1 MPHENKLM
9 IFFCQFRAEEF
20 QARNLTDHLRICG
33 MIEDPDNAPQVRDA
47 LSTTY
52 GVNGLSVMNGV
63 ANFDVC
69 QCFPEDIMHILFE
82 GVVPYETKRFLKVLI
97 DEKRSLTLKE
107 LNHRMESFNYGYMHN
122 KDKPT
127 PIARETLNA
136 LEDAKL
142 KQSG

>member
-1 MPHENKLM
+1 
-9 IFFCQFRAEEF
+9 
-20 QARNLTDHLRICG
+20 

-52 GVNGLSVMNGV
+52 GVNGLSVMNRV

-82 GVVPYETKRFLKVLI
+82 GVVPYETKRFLKGLI
-97 DEKRSLTLKE
+97 DEKRSLTL
-107 LNHRMESFNYGYMHN
+107 NHRMESFDYGYMHN

-142 KQSG
+142 KQNG

>member
-1 MPHENKLM
+1 
-9 IFFCQFRAEEF
+9 
-20 QARNLTDHLRICG
+20 
-33 MIEDPDNAPQVRDA
+33 
-47 LSTTY
+47 
-52 GVNGLSVMNGV
+52 
-63 ANFDVC
+63 
-69 QCFPEDIMHILFE
+69 MHILFD
-82 GVVPYETKRFLKVLI
+82 GVVRYETKRFLKVLI

-107 LNHRMESFNYGYMHN
+107 LTHRMESFNYGYLHN

>member
-1 MPHENKLM
+1 MKRC
-9 IFFCQFRAEEF
+9 FFFQFRAEEC
-20 QARNLTDHLRICG
+20 QARNLTDLLRICG
-33 MIEDPDNAPQVRDA
+33 MTEDPDNAPHVREA

-52 GVNGLSVMNGV
+52 GVNGLSVMNWV
-63 ANFDVC
+63 DNFDVC
-69 QCFPEDIMHILFE
+69 QCFPEDIMHILFG
-82 GVVPYETKRFLKVLI
+82 GVVPCETKRFLKVLI

-107 LNHRMESFNYGYMHN
+107 LTHRMESFNYGYLHN

>member
-1 MPHENKLM
+1 
-9 IFFCQFRAEEF
+9 
-20 QARNLTDHLRICG
+20 
-33 MIEDPDNAPQVRDA
+33 MIEDPDNAPHVRDA

-52 GVNGLSVMNGV
+52 GVNGLSVMNRV
-63 ANFDVC
+63 DNFDVR
-69 QCFPEDIMHILFE
+69 QCFPEDTMHILFE

-107 LNHRMESFNYGYMHN
+107 LNHRMEIFNYGYMHY

-136 LEDAKL
+136 LEDAEL

>member
-1 MPHENKLM
+1 M
-9 IFFCQFRAEEF
+9 IWCFFFQFRAEEF
-20 QARNLTDHLRICG
+20 QARNLTDHLRICE
-33 MIEDPDNAPQVRDA
+33 MIEDPDNAPHVRDT

-52 GVNGLSVMNGV
+52 GVNGLSVMNRV

-97 DEKRSLTLKE
+97 DDKRSLTLKE